1 MVAQQRVAQARP
13 WPRPRLSFAATL
25 NCADSDLTMQIADD
39 RVVLIHYT
47 LTNDAGETIDSSAGR
62 DPLAYLHG
70 RGNLISG
77 LESKLAG
84 RVAGDKLKVRIP
96 PGEGYGHVDPAL
108 TQTVPRSA
116 FPKDAEL
123 SVGMRFQTQSDRGSQ
138 VVVVNEVSDESVS
151 VDGNHPLAGQ
161 HLNFAV
167 EITEVREASDEEL
180 SHGHVHGAGGHHH

>member
-1 MVAQQRVAQARP
+1 
-13 WPRPRLSFAATL
+13 
-25 NCADSDLTMQIADD
+25 MQIADD

-47 LTNDAGETIDSSAGR
+47 LTNDAGETIDSSEGR

-77 LESKLAG
+77 LEAKLAG
-84 RVAGDKLKVRIP
+84 RVAGDKLKVRIAP
-96 PGEGYGHVDPAL
+96 DEGYGHVDPSL

-116 FPKDAEL
+116 FPKDADL
-123 SVGMRFQTQSDRGSQ
+123 SVGMRFQTQSDRGPQ
-138 VVVVNEVSDESVS
+138 VVVVTEVSDESVS

>member
-1 MVAQQRVAQARP
+1 
-13 WPRPRLSFAATL
+13 
-25 NCADSDLTMQIADD
+25 MQIAND

-70 RGNLISG
+70 RGNLIQG

-84 RVAGDKLKVRIP
+84 RVAGDKLDVRVA
-96 PGEGYGHVDPAL
+96 PGDGYGDVDPSLA
-108 TQTVPRSA
+108 QTVPRSA
-116 FPKDAEL
+116 FPDDVDL
-123 SVGMRFQTQSDRGSQ
+123 QVGMRFQTQSPRGPQ
-138 VVVVNEVSDESVS
+138 VVVVTHVSDESVR

-167 EITEVREASDEEL
+167 EITDVREASDEEL
-180 SHGHVHGAGGHHH
+180 EHGHVHGAGGHHH

>member
-1 MVAQQRVAQARP
+1 
-13 WPRPRLSFAATL
+13 
-25 NCADSDLTMQIADD
+25 MQIAND

-70 RGNLISG
+70 RGNLIQG

-84 RVAGDKLKVRIP
+84 RVAGDKLDVRVTP
-96 PGEGYGHVDPAL
+96 SDGYGEVDPAL

-116 FPKDAEL
+116 FPDDVEL
-123 SVGMRFQTQSDRGSQ
+123 QIGMRFQTQSPRGPQ
-138 VVVVNEVSDESVS
+138 VVVVTHVSDESVS

-161 HLNFAV
+161 HLNFTV
-167 EITEVREASDEEL
+167 EITDVREASDEEL
-180 SHGHVHGAGGHHH
+180 EHGHVHGAGGHHH

>member
-1 MVAQQRVAQARP
+1 
-13 WPRPRLSFAATL
+13 
-25 NCADSDLTMQIADD
+25 MQIAND

-70 RGNLISG
+70 RGNLIQG

-84 RVAGDKLKVRIP
+84 RVAGDKLDVRVA
-96 PGEGYGHVDPAL
+96 PGDGYGDVDPAL

-116 FPKDAEL
+116 FPDDVDL
-123 SVGMRFQTQSDRGSQ
+123 QVGMRFQTQSPRGPQ
-138 VVVVNEVSDESVS
+138 VVVVTHVSEESVS

-161 HLNFAV
+161 HLEFAV
-167 EITEVREASDEEL
+167 EITHVREASDEEL
-180 SHGHVHGAGGHHH
+180 EHGHVHGAGGHHH